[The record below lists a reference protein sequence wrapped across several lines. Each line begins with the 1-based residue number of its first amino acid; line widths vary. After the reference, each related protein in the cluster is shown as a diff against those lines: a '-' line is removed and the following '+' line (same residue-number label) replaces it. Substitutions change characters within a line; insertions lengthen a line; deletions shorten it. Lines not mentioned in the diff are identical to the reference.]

1 MIDTLLE
8 GVESLRLPCS
18 WVLLIP
24 AAAITIF
31 GRRRTP
37 LVTSVFVAVAT
48 LIAWVRFAGWWF
60 ETPRGFVQIALGLI
74 VMAAAAIAWK
84 LDRGIS
90 DAATSAIT
98 AVVAVWAWIPCVGP
112 ELADILNGARREPL
126 AHLGGTVAFFLGLL
140 LPFISIAAAG
150 VAFPKLQ
157 EKLAHRAII
166 STGAIVL
173 GLVGLLF
180 VTTLYDDLA
189 SALFRIS
196 EF

>member
-37 LVTSVFVAVAT
+37 LVIAVFVAVAT

-60 ETPRGFVQIALGLI
+60 ETPRGIIQIALGLALI
-74 VMAAAAIAWK
+74 AAAATAWK
-84 LDRGIS
+84 LDRGIV
-90 DAATSAIT
+90 DAATSALT
-98 AVVAVWAWIPCVGP
+98 ALIAVWAWIPCVGP
-112 ELADILNGARREPL
+112 QLADILNGARRDPA
-126 AHLGGTVAFFLGLL
+126 AHIGGTIAFFLGLL
-140 LPFISIAAAG
+140 LPFILIAAIG
-150 VAFPKLQ
+150 VIFPKTQ
-157 EKLAHRAII
+157 EKLSHRAVIT
-166 STGAIVL
+166 TGALLL
-173 GLVGLLF
+173 GIVGLLF
-180 VTTLYDDLA
+180 VTTLYDDLS

>member
-37 LVTSVFVAVAT
+37 LVISVFVAVAT
-48 LIAWVRFAGWWF
+48 LVAWVRFAGWWF
-60 ETPRGFVQIALGLI
+60 ETPRGAIQIVVGLV
-74 VMAAAAIAWK
+74 VMAAAAVAWK
-84 LDRGIS
+84 FDTGLT
-90 DAATSAIT
+90 DAAASAIT
-98 AVVAVWAWIPCVGP
+98 AIVAVWAWIPCVGP
-112 ELADILNGARREPL
+112 QLADILNGARREPF
-126 AHLGGTVAFFLGLL
+126 AHLGGTIAFFLGLL
-140 LPFISIAAAG
+140 LPFILVAAAG
-150 VAFPKLQ
+150 VVFPKVQ
-157 EKLAHRAII
+157 EKLAHRAVM
-166 STGAIVL
+166 TGGAVLL

-180 VTTLYDDLA
+180 VTTLYDDLS